1 MSSTWKTCQQCQK
14 QRRQKS
20 ARLTLKKRQKLSNQT
35 EPPLRTCSDIVRK
48 MQYGIANGCEV
59 TLFAADLK
67 QIVHVV
73 CNIQSN
79 R

>member
-1 MSSTWKTCQQCQK
+1 MP
-14 QRRQKS
+14 
-20 ARLTLKKRQKLSNQT
+20 LSVLSYDFCLWIINI
-35 EPPLRTCSDIVRK
+35 RKTCSDIVRK

-59 TLFAADLK
+59 TLLAADLK
-67 QIVHVV
+67 QIVHTV